1 MNQYFDGPLNALS
14 GATARTGDA
23 VLGVSG
29 EIEERPSVFNRERNK
44 REQNIRLEERL
55 KERAHIARELHDTL
69 FQGFLGASM
78 LLDVAVE
85 QTPADSPS
93 KASLN
98 RILGLMYRVIDEGRG
113 VLQGLRSSTDS
124 SSGLENTLCDFGKEF
139 SPSGTQFR
147 AVVMGKPRTLEP
159 AIEHQIYLIA
169 REALSNA
176 VRHSGAKSIEVEV
189 EYLPKKLRVVV
200 RDDGSGFDTEMLESK
215 RDLHWGLLG
224 MDERAASIGA
234 QLKIWSRSGAG
245 TEVEILVAGEV
256 ATEERGDGVH

>member
-1 MNQYFDGPLNALS
+1 MNQYFDGSLNALS
-14 GATARTGDA
+14 GAAAWTGDA
-23 VLGVSG
+23 LMGVSG
-29 EIEERPSVFNRERNK
+29 EIEERLSVFNRERSK
-44 REQNIRLEERL
+44 REQTIRLEERL

-98 RILGLMYRVIDEGRG
+98 RVLGLMYRVIDEGRG
-113 VLQGLRSSTDS
+113 VLQGLRAPAESA
-124 SSGLENTLCDFGKEF
+124 SGLEQTLCDFGREF
-139 SPSGTQFR
+139 APTGTQFR
-147 AVVMGKPRTLEP
+147 AVVMGKPRMLEP
-159 AIEHQIYLIA
+159 AVEHQIYLIA

-176 VRHSGAKSIEVEV
+176 ARHSGAKSIEVEV

-200 RDDGSGFDTEMLESK
+200 RDDGSGFDAEVLQSK

-224 MDERAASIGA
+224 MQERATDIGA
-234 QLKIWSRSGAG
+234 QLKIWSRPGAG
-245 TEVEILVAGEV
+245 TEVELSVAGDV
-256 ATEERGDGVH
+256 AMEERVDALH

>member
-1 MNQYFDGPLNALS
+1 MNQYFDRTLNALS
-14 GATARTGDA
+14 GAWTGDA
-23 VLGVSG
+23 LMGVSG
-29 EIEERPSVFNRERNK
+29 EIDERLAVFNRERSR
-44 REQNIRLEERL
+44 REQMIRQEERL
-55 KERAHIARELHDTL
+55 KERAHLARELHDTL

-78 LLDVAVE
+78 LLDLAVE

-98 RILGLMYRVIDEGRG
+98 RVLGLMYRVIDEGRG
-113 VLQGLRSSTDS
+113 VLQGLRSSADS
-124 SSGLENTLCDFGKEF
+124 SSRLEKTLCDFGREF
-139 SPSGTQFR
+139 APSGTQFR
-147 AVVMGKPRTLEP
+147 AVVMGKPRTLEA

-200 RDDGSGFDTEMLESK
+200 RDDGRGFDAEMLESK

-224 MDERAASIGA
+224 MEERATDIGA
-234 QLKIWSRSGAG
+234 QLKIWSRPGAG
-245 TEVEILVAGEV
+245 TEVEISMTGDAAAED
-256 ATEERGDGVH
+256 RGDEVH

>member
-14 GATARTGDA
+14 AATAWSGE
-23 VLGVSG
+23 VVVGVSG
-29 EIEERPSVFNRERNK
+29 EIEERLSAFHRERSK
-44 REQNIRLEERL
+44 REQAIRLEERL

-93 KASLN
+93 KASLD
-98 RILGLMYRVIDEGRG
+98 RVLGVMYRVIDEGRG
-113 VLQGLRSSTDS
+113 VLQGLRSPVGS
-124 SSGLENTLCDFGKEF
+124 SAGLEKMLCDFGREF
-139 SPSGTQFR
+139 SPNGTQFR
-147 AVVMGKPRTLEP
+147 AVVMGKPWTLAP
-159 AIEHQIYLIA
+159 AVEHQIYLIA

-200 RDDGSGFDTEMLESK
+200 RDDGRGFDAATLESK

-224 MDERAASIGA
+224 MEERATDIGA
-234 QLKIWSRSGAG
+234 QLKIWSRPGAG
-245 TEVEILVAGEV
+245 TEVEISVAGDV
-256 ATEERGDGVH
+256 ASEDRGDVQ